1 MRLAS
6 VVNCFGDCIE
16 LLPYIIQHTRPMVDG
31 MIVIYSKRSN
41 RGNYIDYT
49 LPPGDYMGFNWEPTQ
64 FRDAH
69 QNEVTKRNFGLQK
82 VKELGFTHFI
92 TQDLDELYEP
102 EEFLREKERID
113 SENIAGMVCRV
124 KTFVKSPYLTIG
136 YDHCLVPFIH
146 KITPGLQYRLKYSQY
161 PFALDHKTR
170 TAYIDPTRRLNI
182 TKGVVKSDITMYHYS
197 YVRQNINLKIE
208 NSSANLRKS
217 SALIHD
223 DMANAKEGYFSKMY
237 QRTLLYSPNIFN
249 LPEFS

>member
-1 MRLAS
+1 MRVAS

-16 LLPYIIQHTRPMVDG
+16 LLPYIIQHTRPLVDG

-82 VKELGFTHFI
+82 ARELGFTHFLM
-92 TQDLDELYEP
+92 QDCDELYEP
-102 EEFLREKERID
+102 EEFIKERNRFEI
-113 SENIAGMVCRV
+113 ENLAGMVCRV
-124 KTFVKSPYLTIG
+124 KTYVKSPCLTIG
-136 YDHCLVPFIH
+136 YDHTLVPFIQ
-146 KITPGLQYRLKYSQY
+146 KITPSLKYVLKFSGY
-161 PFALDHKTR
+161 PFAVDHKTR
-170 TAYIDPTRRLNI
+170 TAYIDPSRRTNI
-182 TKGVVKSDITMYHYS
+182 TKGVIMSDITMFHYS
-197 YVRQNINLKIE
+197 YIRQNINLKIQ

-217 SALIHD
+217 ASVILE

>member
-1 MRLAS
+1 MRVAS

-16 LLPYIIQHTRPMVDG
+16 LLPYIIQHTRPLVDG

-82 VKELGFTHFI
+82 ARELGFTHFLM
-92 TQDLDELYEP
+92 QDLDEMYEP
-102 EEFLREKERID
+102 EEFSQGKQQIEDGNL
-113 SENIAGMVCRV
+113 AGMVCRV
-124 KTFVKSPYLTIG
+124 KTYIKSPCLTIG
-136 YDHCLVPFIH
+136 YDFCYVPFIQ
-146 KITPGLQYRLKYSQY
+146 KITPNLQYKLKFSGY
-161 PFALDHKTR
+161 PYAIDKKTR
-170 TAYIDPTRRLNI
+170 TARIDPTRRTSATSGIVL
-182 TKGVVKSDITMYHYS
+182 SDITMHHYS
-197 YVRQNINLKIE
+197 YLRQDINLKIQ

-217 SALIHD
+217 ASVILE